1 LSLPHFFLA
10 LCVVFVWGT
19 NFVVIRWGLEGMP
32 PFAFAT
38 LRFVFSAL
46 PWLFFIKRPPVAWS
60 KLAVYG
66 LLLGTGQFGLL
77 YLAIGNAGHSLI
89 SPGLASLVIQCQ
101 VFFTIGLSMIF
112 MREQLRKYQWVAL
125 ALGVTGIVVIG
136 SHVDATVTVAGLSLI
151 LFAAFFWA
159 CANLVARSA
168 GKVNMLAFM
177 VWSSVFAI
185 PPLLLISLALEGW
198 NTVSYSITH
207 MSSTVFAC
215 VLWQALGNTLFG
227 YAAWNWLLS
236 RYSAAAVTPTAL
248 LVPVFGMS
256 ASAFVL
262 SEPLQAWK
270 LLAALLVISGLAIN
284 VLWPKFKST
293 KFFQNM
299 SA

>member
-1 LSLPHFFLA
+1 M
-10 LCVVFVWGT
+10 
-19 NFVVIRWGLEGMP
+19 VIRWGLEGLP

-46 PWLFFIKRPPVAWS
+46 PWVLFIKRPQVAWR
-60 KLAVYG
+60 KLALYG

-77 YLAIGNAGHSLI
+77 YLAVGNAQHSFI

-101 VFFTIGLSMIF
+101 VFFTIGLSMLF
-112 MREQLRKYQWVAL
+112 MRERLRAYQFVAL
-125 ALGVTGIVVIG
+125 VFGLIGIAVIG
-136 SHVDATVTVAGLSLI
+136 SHVDATVTVAGLSLV
-151 LFAAFFWA
+151 LTAAFCWA

-177 VWSSVFAI
+177 VWSSVFAV

-198 NTVSYSITH
+198 STVSYSITH
-207 MSSTVFAC
+207 MSTTVFAS

-262 SEPLQAWK
+262 GEPLQNWK

-293 KFFQNM
+293 KFFQNI